1 MSIVRVTRFTTDHP
15 DTDALLAKRAELIAT
30 VRAAFSGPTA
40 TRLTRD
46 AESEIW
52 TDTWTWESA
61 AHADAAAA
69 ARLPLAGEAFALV
82 EVKGVETAEVVDE
95 R

>member
-15 DTDALLAKRAELIAT
+15 DTDVLAKRAELIAT
-30 VRAAFSGPTA
+30 VRAQFAGPTA

-46 AESEIW
+46 TESQTW

-69 ARLPLAGEAFALV
+69 ARLPLAAEAFALV
-82 EVKGVETAEVVDE
+82 ELKGVETAEIVDE

>member
-1 MSIVRVTRFTTDHP
+1 MSIVRVTRFTANTP
-15 DTDALLAKRAELIAT
+15 DTDGMLAKRAELIAT
-30 VRAAFSGPTA
+30 VRAAFPGPVA

-46 AESEIW
+46 ADATW
-52 TDTWTWESA
+52 TDTWTWESV

-69 ARLPLAGEAFALV
+69 ARLPLAAEAFALV
-82 EVKGVETAEVVDE
+82 TVKGSETAEVVDE

>member
-1 MSIVRVTRFTTDHP
+1 MSIVRTTRFTANTP
-15 DTDALLAKRAELIAT
+15 DTDGLLAKRAELIAA
-30 VRAAFSGPTA
+30 VRAAFPGPTA

-46 AESEIW
+46 ADATW
-52 TDTWTWESA
+52 TDAWTWESA
-61 AHADAAAA
+61 AHADAAAD

-82 EVKGVETAEVVDE
+82 TVKGVETAEVVDE